1 MYYLVIPCG
10 WMMANFRMELDV
22 NMRDVQ
28 FHCLQAV
35 NLRTTAPPRLL
46 PQVSSELV
54 NLFSCHFYICG

>member
-1 MYYLVIPCG
+1 
-10 WMMANFRMELDV
+10 MMANFRMELDV

-28 FHCLQAV
+28 FHCSQAV

-54 NLFSCHFYICG
+54 NLFSGHFYSCG